1 MSGAPPTDG
10 YSSQATD
17 PLSSVKITEGGL
29 RQWWLHWV
37 YPEPGLTHLDRS
49 ELSVGREPTCDVV
62 LSDAKV
68 SRRHATIRLAPH
80 SPPQIRDLG
89 SSNGTAIDGKRC
101 ETEWLRDGCVLRV
114 GQSVAVI
121 VHAEGQ
127 GELTQELS
135 ADAKWP
141 YLGSEKLKAT
151 LEKADRI
158 ATLPG
163 AVFIQAETGTGKEY
177 LARRVHAKSGRSGD
191 FVAVNCAGVRGELA
205 AAQLFGHV
213 KGAFTSANNSTP
225 GALRRADKGTVFLDE
240 VAELPLE
247 SQALLLR
254 ATQAQEVTPVGSSIP
269 VHSNFRVICA
279 SHTSLIELVGRQAFR
294 ADLYYRLTSHQ
305 LSLPPLQQRKEDIVA
320 LFERASGI
328 PTKRLQTRL
337 VEQLLLHEWPGNVRE
352 LENAAIAV
360 QALPGEPETWA
371 QLPFLPA
378 VATGGEPATVEQH
391 AFTKPPSEDNPI
403 PSTRQMSPRQWQ
415 ELYAKHHGNAAEVA
429 RATGLKVSTVKRH
442 FAAFRSRGS

>member
-1 MSGAPPTDG
+1 MAVSWFGEAESDVG
-10 YSSQATD
+10 KS
-17 PLSSVKITEGGL
+17 
-29 RQWWLHWV
+29 
-37 YPEPGLTHLDRS
+37 RS
-49 ELSVGREPTCDVV
+49 H
-62 LSDAKV
+62 SDATWRSV
-68 SRRHATIRLAPH
+68 HSSRNR
-80 SPPQIRDLG
+80 
-89 SSNGTAIDGKRC
+89 NGKR
-101 ETEWLRDGCVLRV
+101 
-114 GQSVAVI
+114 I
-121 VHAEGQ
+121 
-127 GELTQELS
+127 
-135 ADAKWP
+135 
-141 YLGSEKLKAT
+141 LG
-151 LEKADRI
+151 
-158 ATLPG
+158 
-163 AVFIQAETGTGKEY
+163 
-177 LARRVHAKSGRSGD
+177 AKSARQERA
-191 FVAVNCAGVRGELA
+191 FRRLRCRQLRGVRGELA
-205 AAQLFGHV
+205 AAQLFGHI

-254 ATQAQEVTPVGSSIP
+254 ATQTQEVTPVGSSLPI
-269 VHSNFRVICA
+269 HSNFRVICA

-378 VATGGEPATVEQH
+378 VATGGEPAPVEQH
-391 AFTKPPSEDNPI
+391 ALTKPPSEDNPI

-429 RATGLKVSTVKRH
+429 RATGLQGKHGETSLRGFPFARLLTVRQR
-442 FAAFRSRGS
+442 ANSITRASRGVSLLNGYSRPSSTHMPRCKIVHGLRVRGCTTANGVWVASCV